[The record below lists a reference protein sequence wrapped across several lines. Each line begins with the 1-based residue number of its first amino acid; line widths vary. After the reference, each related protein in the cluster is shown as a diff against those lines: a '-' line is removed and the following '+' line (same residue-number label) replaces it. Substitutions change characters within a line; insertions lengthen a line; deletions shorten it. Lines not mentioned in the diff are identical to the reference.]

1 MAQHVLNVP
10 ITKCSYVAWNN
21 PSTNYGTATTLKTGG
36 YFYRPPAYDKYG
48 FDYVILI
55 DWNKSNLPILL
66 DQEGTNKKRY
76 VSSKLKLYSL
86 VTLQGKSNIEMG
98 HFPINFS
105 WDENTIK
112 YSQMPSLNFSN
123 GFSEQNHEV
132 NANSYFELNLKENV
146 LYGEYGPFG
155 IMLLN
160 TCGILG
166 AGTILEINST
176 RAVSNKPYIELIYED
191 VAPLPPTLITPKS
204 ETKRNSEV
212 IRFEWQYQSEANDT
226 QTKFD
231 LQWSSNRGQTW
242 NTITQSTSNEYYDM
256 PADTLPVGDI
266 VWKVRTYSAEGLV
279 GEYSDQAAFVSAGKP
294 DTPVLTSPSDIENTS
309 RPVIA
314 WTGVGQVMY
323 QAQVLQGEIIVWN
336 SGEVAS
342 TAEQVQ
348 VGADLA
354 DNTSYTA
361 KVRIKNQYDLWS
373 DWASKAFTVDFELPN
388 KPAFEIVKDLVR
400 ASVRLT
406 ITNPTPDG
414 AGGFAH
420 NDIYRRKVG
429 GSWIRIATGIERNG
443 TYEDCAMASS
453 QPYEYMV
460 RTIGTF
466 GYMDSDVKYAD
477 IRVKNS
483 QLASITDK
491 DIYVP
496 LIYNPQRNISLGMG
510 RTLMQFAGRK
520 KPVAEFSEHIDL
532 GMVLSFVMKDIED
545 IDTLMALV
553 ESAETLLYRDNRGR
567 KIYCT
572 IGSLDIDEERKYW
585 TVSFTIAEVSYQEG
599 V

>member
-1 MAQHVLNVP
+1 MATTVQVP
-10 ITKCSYVAWNN
+10 ITKSAYTDRDN
-21 PSTNYGTATTLKTGG
+21 PGANYGT
-36 YFYRPPAYDKYG
+36 
-48 FDYVILI
+48 
-55 DWNKSNLPILL
+55 
-66 DQEGTNKKRY
+66 GTNLICGKQYSQQTYQNRYYIYICWVMPSYMKRKQITGLKFKLFNK
-76 VSSKLKLYSL
+76 VSFPRSANRF
-86 VTLQGKSNIEMG
+86 NIQY
-98 HFPINFS
+98 FTS
-105 WDENTIK
+105 DWQENTITYNNRPSYKSSDTFNGENIGKDK
-112 YSQMPSLNFSN
+112 YIDIVVPSVRLEILLENSLYGILFSN
-123 GFSEQNHEV
+123 DRDS
-132 NANSYFELNLKENV
+132 NATDYLEFE
-146 LYGEYGPFG
+146 
-155 IMLLN
+155 
-160 TCGILG
+160 
-166 AGTILEINST
+166 ST
-176 RAVSNKPYIELIYED
+176 RATSNKPYLEVTYED
-191 VAPLPPTLITPKS
+191 IYPQPPTNLSPIS
-204 ETKRNSEV
+204 EIKMQDNA
-212 IRFEWQYQSEANDT
+212 IRFSWLFNTEAQEDSQS
-226 QTKFD
+226 KFD
-231 LQWSSNRGQTW
+231 LQWSSNGGQTW
-242 NTITQSTSNEYYDM
+242 NTITQTTSNQYYDM
-256 PADTLPVGDI
+256 PANTLPVGSI
-266 VWKVRTYSAEGLV
+266 IWRVRTYNLDGLV
-279 GEYSDQAAFVSAGKP
+279 SEYSDQAAIIAAGKP
-294 DTPVLTSPSDIENTS
+294 DAPVLTSPSDIENTS
-309 RPVIA
+309 RPTIS

-323 QAQVLQGEIIVWN
+323 QAQVLQGANIIWN

-420 NDIYRRKVG
+420 NDIYRRKIDG
-429 GSWIRIATGIERNG
+429 TWIRIATGIERDG
-443 TYEDCAMASS
+443 IYEDCAMASS
-453 QPYEYMV
+453 QPYEYMI

-483 QLASITDK
+483 QLASISDK

-585 TVSFTIAEVSYQEG
+585 TVSFSIAEVSHQEG